1 MKPKFD
7 FEYNLLGI
15 YNYNREGKFLHFFQ
29 WLKENDKR
37 IDGDIVESGVYKG
50 SSLLAIALYLKEI
63 GSNKKI
69 YGYDSFSGFP
79 PIYSDKDDPKMF
91 QILYKQGKISKKHYE
106 QVVSSKNLIT
116 FLKSFEEKSQKNE
129 LKSNNISSSLDFND
143 SSLLLLNEKIKL
155 LELDNVVLVSGSFSE
170 SMVESNIGP
179 KSVAAIIMDSDLY
192 ASYKITFEF
201 FWPKLAKNGYVFL
214 DEYFSLKFP
223 GARIATDEFIED
235 KNVKL
240 LLTNPGYL
248 NTDFE
253 RWSMIK

>member
-29 WLKENDKR
+29 WLKENDKK

-106 QVVSSKNLIT
+106 QVVSSKNLVT

-155 LELDNVVLVSGSFSE
+155 LELDNVILV
-170 SMVESNIGP
+170 
-179 KSVAAIIMDSDLY
+179 
-192 ASYKITFEF
+192 
-201 FWPKLAKNGYVFL
+201 
-214 DEYFSLKFP
+214 
-223 GARIATDEFIED
+223 
-235 KNVKL
+235 
-240 LLTNPGYL
+240 
-248 NTDFE
+248 
-253 RWSMIK
+253 